1 MNHPQWQE
9 LMPFYLTGRLSQA
22 EAAALENHLR
32 GCADCRQALEE
43 WRLIGEVVSA
53 EARSWARE
61 LPPLAAYVRTHLH
74 KNLPAANMSLNGAF
88 TPDAIPVRQPRAKS
102 ARFNR
107 LWGAITVG
115 AAAAAAIGLFV
126 VYQVF
131 LAGSPETLEEQ
142 IDATQVAMLDL
153 IATRTA
159 TTGFGAQPDD
169 PTEDDLGILTAAS
182 PTLTRTHTP
191 ARTPVPTRPIM
202 IGATG
207 LPFGGGPGDSGLT
220 PQPSSL
226 PPTETFCRVIMPQAG
241 VEIAVYEGPG
251 ETLIA
256 TLREIRFGAQMIAS
270 LRSFNGWLFVDY
282 DDDVEFWS
290 GWILPTG
297 QEMLSGACD
306 DLRVVDE
313 VSPPITPTAL
323 HADLIGAAGFPL
335 VTLETIG
342 AIPVNTRVQIGSAY
356 HDGVAWRYQIVSEA
370 GQVAEARPDQM
381 AYAPGYVPTSTA
393 R

>member
-1 MNHPQWQE
+1 MHPQWQD
-9 LMPFYLTGRLSQA
+9 LMPFYLTGQLSQA
-22 EAAALENHLR
+22 EAAALENHLH

-43 WRLIGEVVSA
+43 WRLIKEVVSA
-53 EARSWARE
+53 GARAWSRE
-61 LPPLAAYVRTHLH
+61 LPPLAAQVRASLH
-74 KNLPAANMSLNGAF
+74 GAQPQAKSA
-88 TPDAIPVRQPRAKS
+88 PDGIRSREPRAKMLPS
-102 ARFNR
+102 RSSR

-126 VYQVF
+126 VYQMF
-131 LAGSPETLEEQ
+131 LEGGSGTLEEQ

-153 IATRTA
+153 MATRTA

-169 PTEDDLGILTAAS
+169 PPGDDLGILTLAS
-182 PTLTRTHTP
+182 PAPTLTLTPSP
-191 ARTPVPTRPIM
+191 ARTPVPTRPVM

-207 LPFGGGPGDSGLT
+207 LPQGGGPGDSSLA
-220 PQPSSL
+220 PQPSPL
-226 PPTETFCRVIMPQAG
+226 PPTETFCRVIMPEAG

-251 ETLIA
+251 ETMIA
-256 TLREIRFGAQMIAS
+256 ALREIRFGAQMIAA
-270 LRSFNGWLFVDY
+270 LRSLNGWLFVNYEDE
-282 DDDVEFWS
+282 VEFWS

-306 DLRVVDE
+306 DLMVVDE

-335 VTLETIG
+335 ATLETIG

-356 HDGVAWRYQIVSEA
+356 YDGAAWRYQIVSQD
-370 GQVAEARPDQM
+370 GQVAEARPDQL
-381 AYAPGYVPTSTA
+381 AYVPGSVPTPTA
-393 R
+393 P